1 MISDKTETLS
11 NQHLIMSPVF
21 VVFSA
26 ISATSQNTCSRLYT
40 NQASVYPQA
49 IGNKLFTNH
58 QAAMNSVRM
67 AHINT
72 QKFLSS
78 PAANNLQNVF
88 SAQQEIIDDYT
99 QVQTD
104 PIKHPRGNFAL

>member
-1 MISDKTETLS
+1 
-11 NQHLIMSPVF
+11 
-21 VVFSA
+21 
-26 ISATSQNTCSRLYT
+26 
-40 NQASVYPQA
+40 
-49 IGNKLFTNH
+49 
-58 QAAMNSVRM
+58 MNSVRM

-99 QVQTD
+99 QVKTD
-104 PIKHPRGNFAL
+104 PIKHPRGTLPCNHGLLSKLFFQPSTTSLELTQQFGV

>member
-1 MISDKTETLS
+1 
-11 NQHLIMSPVF
+11 
-21 VVFSA
+21 
-26 ISATSQNTCSRLYT
+26 
-40 NQASVYPQA
+40 
-49 IGNKLFTNH
+49 
-58 QAAMNSVRM
+58 MNSVRM

-104 PIKHPRGNFAL
+104 PI

>member
-1 MISDKTETLS
+1 
-11 NQHLIMSPVF
+11 
-21 VVFSA
+21 
-26 ISATSQNTCSRLYT
+26 
-40 NQASVYPQA
+40 
-49 IGNKLFTNH
+49 
-58 QAAMNSVRM
+58 MNSVRM

-104 PIKHPRGNFAL
+104 PIKHPRGNFACNHGLLSKLFFQPSTTSLELTRQFGV

>member
-1 MISDKTETLS
+1 
-11 NQHLIMSPVF
+11 
-21 VVFSA
+21 
-26 ISATSQNTCSRLYT
+26 
-40 NQASVYPQA
+40 
-49 IGNKLFTNH
+49 
-58 QAAMNSVRM
+58 MNSVRM

-99 QVQTD
+99 QPLNILGETLPCNHGLLSKLFFQPSTTSLELTRQFGV
-104 PIKHPRGNFAL
+104 

>member
-1 MISDKTETLS
+1 
-11 NQHLIMSPVF
+11 
-21 VVFSA
+21 
-26 ISATSQNTCSRLYT
+26 
-40 NQASVYPQA
+40 
-49 IGNKLFTNH
+49 
-58 QAAMNSVRM
+58 MNSVRM

-104 PIKHPRGNFAL
+104 PIKHPRGKLCPVITAYCQNCFSSHLPHPLNLHGSLVYELSKESCPQFN

>member
-1 MISDKTETLS
+1 
-11 NQHLIMSPVF
+11 
-21 VVFSA
+21 
-26 ISATSQNTCSRLYT
+26 
-40 NQASVYPQA
+40 
-49 IGNKLFTNH
+49 
-58 QAAMNSVRM
+58 MNSVKM

>member
-1 MISDKTETLS
+1 
-11 NQHLIMSPVF
+11 
-21 VVFSA
+21 
-26 ISATSQNTCSRLYT
+26 
-40 NQASVYPQA
+40 
-49 IGNKLFTNH
+49 
-58 QAAMNSVRM
+58 MNSVRM

-88 SAQQEIIDDYT
+88 STQQEIIDDYT